1 MYEHSKT
8 ILGKNIRNFRL
19 DRGLQSKEL
28 AKLIGVTS
36 ENMSNIER
44 AKLTPKLDTI
54 YIIAETLH
62 IEPYQLFVDPELPKQ
77 DYILGDLSQV
87 TTKLDGNDKAVLND
101 ILSLVIQ
108 SMNKKRK

>member
-1 MYEHSKT
+1 MYEQSKM
-8 ILGKNIRNFRL
+8 ILGKNIRTFRL
-19 DRGLQSKEL
+19 QRGLRSKEL
-28 AKLIGVTS
+28 AQLIGITS

-77 DYILGDLSQV
+77 NYVLDDL
-87 TTKLDGNDKAVLND
+87 TMITAKLDGNDRAVLND

-108 SMNKKRK
+108 SMKKKRR

>member
-1 MYEHSKT
+1 MYEQSKM
-8 ILGKNIRNFRL
+8 ILGKNIRTFRL
-19 DRGLQSKEL
+19 QRGLRSKEL
-28 AKLIGVTS
+28 AQLIGITS

-44 AKLTPKLDTI
+44 AKLTPELDTI

-77 DYILGDLSQV
+77 NYVLDDL
-87 TTKLDGNDKAVLND
+87 TMITAKLDGNDRAVLND

-108 SMNKKRK
+108 SMKKKRR